1 MPPDDALPVDFGRSA
16 DAGPEEESRRGDLM
30 ADRGVVLPAL
40 RGEAGG
46 GAEAGRGVVAGS
58 VAEGGRLATL

>member
-1 MPPDDALPVDFGRSA
+1 MPVDFGRSA
-16 DAGPEEESRRGDLM
+16 EAGPDEDSRRGDFI

>member
-1 MPPDDALPVDFGRSA
+1 MRDQRAKRLKEE
-16 DAGPEEESRRGDLM
+16 AGPEEESRRGDFM

-46 GAEAGRGVVAGS
+46 GAEATWRDTWGALIASTVTPGQG
-58 VAEGGRLATL
+58 